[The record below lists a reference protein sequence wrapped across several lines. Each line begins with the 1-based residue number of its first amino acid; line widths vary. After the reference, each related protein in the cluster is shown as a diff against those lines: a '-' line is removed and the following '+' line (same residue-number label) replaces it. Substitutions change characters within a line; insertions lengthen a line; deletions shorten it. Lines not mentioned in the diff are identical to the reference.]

1 MSEQEQQKEPG
12 IVSVND
18 RGASSDGLWK
28 KLIFFV
34 VILGMLAV
42 GAVVALNRWRTYIA
56 QREAARPA
64 ASKDAGAS
72 TAIGLQ
78 KTFAPL
84 PAQAP
89 ASAPS
94 AEGGG
99 ASPATEPAT
108 KGANGDGKCAPI
120 EVRDAAGRP
129 ILGSDGLPIRID
141 CDGRVVPGINGAAP
155 VGEGLGG
162 GSTEATA
169 KPPSPYDGDVLL
181 QSPERVRTRASAG
194 AEPAGAPG
202 AASAAA
208 LLRTVLGQGAGAPA
222 GGVINVPPEGGTAGA
237 GAAGGGAAPSAQGR
251 VGALLAHTP
260 TPRVKATLLGNEDLL
275 LTKGTQFPCALT
287 LKLTSDVSG
296 FAQCVLTSNVYS
308 ANGKVLLLERGS
320 VAHGEYTA
328 SMQQGQRRLPVLW
341 DDIRTPNGVDIAVD
355 SPATNSLGTMG
366 LGGYVDNHWSERLGA
381 AFMLSMVQDAVGY
394 EVAKASS
401 SGNGTTGG
409 VVFQNTAQTGD
420 QMAGKV
426 LDSTINIKPTIYKNQ
441 GDLAN
446 IYVARDL
453 DFSSVYG
460 LRIR

>member
-18 RGASSDGLWK
+18 RGATSDGLWK

-42 GAVVALNRWRTYIA
+42 GAVVALNRWRAYIA
-56 QREAARPA
+56 QREAARPSA
-64 ASKDAGAS
+64 AKDAGAAS
-72 TAIGLQ
+72 AVGLQ

-89 ASAPS
+89 ASTPS
-94 AEGGG
+94 SEAGGG
-99 ASPATEPAT
+99 RSASAPAA
-108 KGANGDGKCAPI
+108 AKCAPI

-141 CDGRVVPGINGAAP
+141 CNGRVVPGINGASP
-155 VGEGLGG
+155 VGGQLQGG
-162 GSTEATA
+162 TAEATA
-169 KPPSPYDGDVLL
+169 RPPSPYDGDVLL
-181 QSPERVRTRASAG
+181 QPPERAAK
-194 AEPAGAPG
+194 PG
-202 AASAAA
+202 AAGRSSVETAGAATTAA

-222 GGVINVPPEGGTAGA
+222 GGVINVPSENVPSAA

-260 TPRVKATLLGNEDLL
+260 TPRVKATLLGSEDFLL
-275 LTKGTQFPCALT
+275 AKGTQFPCALT
-287 LKLTSDVSG
+287 LRLTSDVSG
-296 FAQCVLTSNVYS
+296 FAQCVLTNNVYS

-328 SMQQGQRRLPVLW
+328 SMRQGQQRLPVLW
-341 DDIRTPNGVDIAVD
+341 DDIRTPNGVDIALA

-366 LGGYVDNHWSERLGA
+366 LGGYVDNHWGARLGA

-446 IYVARDL
+446 VYVARDL